1 MAQQPAIDPMHQFL
15 IHKLVDLPPVN
26 IGGFMLDMSITNSI
40 ATLLA
45 GTLALVA
52 FIALTA
58 RGEIVPNRA
67 QALAEALYNI
77 IDRTLIGP
85 IVGPGGKPYIPFVF
99 TIFML
104 ILTLNL
110 MSLVLSVFNLV
121 GGELTFTVTA
131 QLAVTATL
139 AAITFLTVFI
149 LGFIKHGPKFLTLF
163 WVPGMGIAGGAAMV
177 PIEMISY
184 FVRPITLAMRLFGNM
199 LGGHV
204 VVSLFGSF
212 VVGLGI
218 VGLAGG
224 IATLG
229 FIGSGLSLA
238 MIVALCGLEIVVAV
252 LQAFVFAALTCVYL
266 NEVVNFGHGH

>member
-163 WVPGMGIAGGAAMV
+163 WVPGMGVAGGAAMV

-252 LQAFVFAALTCVYL
+252 LQAFVFAALATVYL